1 MVRQEGTHG
10 PDDNDCEA
18 EGNCTPCTL
27 AKGMTEVLDTPLAH

>member
-18 EGNCTPCTL
+18 EGDNTPCTL
-27 AKGMTEVLDTPLAH
+27 AKSMTKGFDTLLAR

>member
-18 EGNCTPCTL
+18 ESNSTPCTL
-27 AKGMTEVLDTPLAH
+27 TKSMTKVLDTLLAR